1 MWVTVAV
8 PTEDVENARACY
20 KDDDDWKRNT
30 LHLTAVGQY
39 LAFTLRVARRSK
51 KPGQG
56 ERRAVFENIPRWD
69 AK

>member
-39 LAFTLRVARRSK
+39 LAFTLRVARPSK

-56 ERRAVFENIPRWD
+56 GRRAVFENIPRWD